1 MKFDSLYRIMIN
13 EAEAIED
20 TAELTA
26 DPLST
31 PAPELEGEGMDE
43 LAADVKPTT
52 EDEMI
57 DYLVQNST
65 IIGTGKGGRILTPTE
80 KIKKAKD
87 AIDNGFFD
95 ALYDGIQLKKA
106 EKPAVEELPSD
117 LESDLPTDDD
127 MNDVPAV
134 DEFRKEKEQEDLE
147 ADELSGQEI

>member
-1 MKFDSLYRIMIN
+1 MRFDTLYKFMIN

-106 EKPAVEELPSD
+106 EKPAVEELPMD
-117 LESDLPTDDD
+117 LESDLPVADDLT
-127 MNDVPAV
+127 DVPALG
-134 DEFRKEKEQEDLE
+134 EYEKEKRSQQDSENEF
-147 ADELSGQEI
+147 SGQEL